1 MIKKRR
7 VCLVFL
13 VILLS
18 GCATSTINTD
28 PYALRAMVDVDEN
41 SINDQEIYQDDMQFC
56 SFEAAYNDVSN
67 KGGLA
72 AGSIG
77 AAAGAAAATPAY
89 LLAAPIAILAGG
101 VAYFLGKGAEK
112 GVEGNRRV
120 QMMVN
125 CLENKGYMVSL
136 TGDYSV
142 MEEEKKKENQ
152 CDESII
158 TGSHLK
164 RCTNHQTSSAGSA
177 QVIF

>member
-7 VCLVFL
+7 ICQVFL
-13 VILLS
+13 VILVT
-18 GCATSTINTD
+18 GCAASTINTD
-28 PYALRAMVDVDEN
+28 PYALRAMVDVAEN
-41 SINDQEIYQDDMQFC
+41 SINNQEIYQDDMQFC
-56 SFEAAYNDVSN
+56 SFEAAYNDVTN

-125 CLENKGYMVSL
+125 CLEKKGYMVSL
-136 TGDYSV
+136 TDDYLV

-152 CDESII
+152 CEETII

-164 RCTNHQTSSAGSA
+164 RCTNQIAGSA

>member
-7 VCLVFL
+7 ACLVFL

-112 GVEGNRRV
+112 GMEGNRRV

-125 CLENKGYMVSL
+125 CLENKGYMVS
-136 TGDYSV
+136 
-142 MEEEKKKENQ
+142 
-152 CDESII
+152 I
-158 TGSHLK
+158 TGGYAVKGEVNEAEKIPWGLNEEQYRK
-164 RCTNHQTSSAGSA
+164 RKIEINEASIEEDSGTP
-177 QVIF
+177 

>member
-1 MIKKRR
+1 MIKKIGLIF
-7 VCLVFL
+7 V

-28 PYALRAMVDVDEN
+28 PYALRAMVDVAEN

-56 SFEAAYNDVSN
+56 SFEAAYNDVSK
-67 KGGLA
+67 KGNLA

-101 VAYFLGKGAEK
+101 AAYFLGKGAEK
-112 GVEGNRRV
+112 SVEDNRRV
-120 QMMVN
+120 QMMVY

-136 TGDYSV
+136 TGNYSV
-142 MEEEKKKENQ
+142 VEEEEENQ
-152 CDESII
+152 CEDEDKNIN
-158 TGSHLK
+158 TGSHMK
-164 RCTNHQTSSAGSA
+164 RCGNKPLGPITFG
-177 QVIF
+177 IE